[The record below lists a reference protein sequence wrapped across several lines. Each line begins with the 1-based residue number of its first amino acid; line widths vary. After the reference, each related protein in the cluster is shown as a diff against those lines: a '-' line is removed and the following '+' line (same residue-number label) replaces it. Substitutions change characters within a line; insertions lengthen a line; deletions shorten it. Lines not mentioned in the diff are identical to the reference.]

1 MFTKGKTFLFVVILA
16 VITAAALRLTLYSD
30 AASKYSGDSNKQLQ
44 STALGLVKKIR
55 EVVDSFNKK
64 DRELMADYETNYLAS
79 RTTERQG
86 IRDQYAK
93 NLKEANDSTVRA
105 YKEKLLS
112 ESKAV
117 RGELHRR
124 LPERLHRPQL
134 SKIYDNPSGVM
145 EIQIIADDLDLLSKS
160 LPDT

>member
-55 EVVDSFNKK
+55 EVDSFNKK

-134 SKIYDNPSGVM
+134 SKIYDNPSSVM